1 MLNRPV
7 AHSDTVVD
15 EGAVVVKV
23 RDAAV
28 TDAAVLGPERPQAA
42 TRVAQS
48 GQHHITPLPLVVVR
62 NLTTTYTYSTK
73 YSRSH
78 FSSSYYSKFLQ
89 RFYVGMITS
98 IMFLTRTGL
107 ENKHCGGLQRG
118 SKEFKDSPQKM
129 QLKLILGFVN

>member
-7 AHSDTVVD
+7 AHSNTVVD
-15 EGAVVVKV
+15 EGAVVVEV

-28 TDAAVLGPERPQAA
+28 TDAAVLGPEWPQAA

-48 GQHHITPLPLVVVR
+48 GQHNVTPLPLVVVR
-62 NLTTTYTYSTK
+62 NLTTYTYSTK

-89 RFYVGMITS
+89 CFYVGMITS

-107 ENKHCGGLQRG
+107 ENKYCGGLQRG
-118 SKEFKDSPQKM
+118 SKEFKDSPRKM
-129 QLKLILGFVN
+129 QLKLCLGFVN